1 MKRAL
6 PIACVFLLL
15 SLTSIAQNA
24 PVTTS
29 RMVTGTVT
37 GSDDNQPLPGVNVV
51 IAGTS
56 KGTVTDLNGAYS
68 IEVSPGENSIT
79 FSFIG
84 FKTQTAE
91 VGERSVI
98 DIVLQSDTETL
109 QEVVVVGYGV
119 QKKTDITGAT
129 ANVKGDELFRQ
140 PVLTATQALQG
151 KVSGI
156 QIISSGQPGTSPQI
170 RVRGV
175 GTTLAGTTSL
185 YVVDGVLTDDISNIN
200 TADIVDINVLK
211 DASAAAI
218 YGSRG
223 ANGVIIITTK
233 KGSKE
238 GLKISYNNNIGF
250 REAANLVEM
259 ANGREYANYVEA
271 ATGIAPPAS
280 SYSTDWFGAI
290 LRKGWQQN
298 HNLSVSS
305 GSDKAT
311 YLFNV
316 GYLDDNGIVLNNS
329 FQRLNLR
336 FNTDY
341 NITDYLKFG
350 FNSSYSNSVNKN
362 GFNLIDIDVFG
373 NAGSVFND
381 AYRAAP
387 IIPSIVDGKYGN
399 TSAYQNVGNPL
410 LDISN
415 NSIKVK
421 EDRLQGSTYLEVKPL
436 SWLTVRS
443 QFGFDSRNTLARAY
457 NYQFES
463 NTSTFTIAGGNQ
475 RNPQSSLNLKNTQ
488 SLRWVWDNTFTINKK
503 FDKHEITFLGG
514 TTAEKYNQNVFSALR
529 KDVPADPNLWYLTTG
544 DANTST
550 NDGTGDAWTRNSY
563 LARVNY
569 NYDGKYLLTAT
580 VRRDGSS
587 RLPLQN
593 RWQTYPSVGAAWVL
607 TRENFMQNQS
617 LFDLLKLRASY
628 GKVGNDQIP
637 TDSYIN
643 TVALNLP
650 YAFTSSNGVA
660 TNGAQINQFK
670 DPNIT
675 WEVTEEYD
683 VAVEFGLFQSKLTG
697 EINYYDKRVNN
708 ALINKPVFST
718 IYDLNHIVLTNA
730 AVIENKGLEVVL
742 NWKGTINESLS
753 YTLSANAT
761 MNNNNVVSLNG
772 GLPVQGGSVGSQGFV
787 TNTDVGH
794 PVGSFYVLKT
804 IGVFN
809 TDGDVQAYAG
819 PNGQPVQP
827 TARPGDFK
835 YEDTNG
841 DGVIDNKDRQ
851 FVGSYQPVAYF
862 GLNIGVNYKAW
873 DFNVSLYGNVGNK
886 VYNGKK
892 GLRILGTDN
901 VERDVV
907 YDRWTSANHSQS
919 EPGANTGNQ
928 LASDYF
934 VESGTFYRI
943 NNLTIGYTLPKPAVA
958 KLKITSLRVF
968 ATSQNLFTLKK
979 YSGFTAELPG
989 DVISSGIELSSYPTT
1004 RTIAVGINVGF

>member
-1 MKRAL
+1 MNRLILAF
-6 PIACVFLLL
+6 FLFPLGV
-15 SLTSIAQNA
+15 LTAQA
-24 PVTTS
+24 QARTI
-29 RMVTGTVT
+29 TGTVT
-37 GSDDNQPLPGVNVV
+37 GSDDNQPLPGVNVLV
-51 IAGTS
+51 TGTS
-56 KGTVTDLNGAYS
+56 RGTVTDINGTYS
-68 IEVSPGENSIT
+68 LELREGENSIS

-84 FKTQTAE
+84 FKTQTVE
-91 VGERSVI
+91 VGDRAVV
-98 DIVLQSDTETL
+98 DVVLASDTETL

-129 ANVKGDELFRQ
+129 ANVKGEELARQ

-151 KVSGI
+151 KVSGV
-156 QIISSGQPGTSPQI
+156 QIISSGQPGSSPQI

-185 YVVDGVLTDDISNIN
+185 FVVDGVLTDDISNIN
-200 TADIVDINVLK
+200 TADIVDMNVLK

-223 ANGVIIITTK
+223 ANGVIIITTRR
-233 KGSKE
+233 GASG
-238 GLKISYNNNIGF
+238 GLKINYNNNIGF

-259 ANGREYANYVEA
+259 ANSREYANYVEA
-271 ATGIAPPAS
+271 ATGVAPPAS
-280 SYSTDWFGAI
+280 TYNTDWYGTI
-290 LRKGWQQN
+290 LRRGWQQN
-298 HNLSVSS
+298 HNLSLSS
-305 GSDKAT
+305 GNDKST

-316 GYLDDNGIVLNNS
+316 GYLDDQGIVQNNS

-336 FNTDY
+336 LNNEYTVSDY
-341 NITDYLKFG
+341 VKFG
-350 FNSSYSNSVNKN
+350 FTSSYANSINKN
-362 GFNLIDIDVFG
+362 GFNNIDIDAFG
-373 NAGSVFND
+373 NVGSVYND

-387 IIPSIVDGKYGN
+387 IVPSIVDGKYGN

-410 LDISN
+410 LDVNN

-421 EDRLQGSTYLEVKPL
+421 EDRLQGSTFLEVKPL
-436 SWLTVRS
+436 PWLTARS
-443 QFGFDSRNTLARAY
+443 SFGFDMRNSLARAY

-463 NTSTFTIAGGNQ
+463 NTTTFITAGGNQ
-475 RNPQSSLNLKNTQ
+475 RNAQSVLNEKNTQ
-488 SLRWVWDNTFTINKK
+488 SFRWVWDNTITINKK
-503 FDKHEITFLGG
+503 FDKHEFTFLAG
-514 TTAEKYNQNVFSALR
+514 TTAEKYNQNWFSGLR
-529 KDVPADPNLWYLTTG
+529 KDVPADPNLWYLSTG

-550 NDGTGDAWTRNSY
+550 NDGKGDAWTRNSY
-563 LARVNY
+563 LGRLNY
-569 NYDGKYLLTAT
+569 SYDGKYLLTAT
-580 VRRDGSS
+580 LRRDGSS
-587 RLPLQN
+587 RLPAAN
-593 RWQTYPSVGAAWVL
+593 RWQQYPSLGLAWVL

-617 LFDLLKLRASY
+617 LFDQLKLRTSY

-650 YAFTSSNGVA
+650 YPYTGSLAPA
-660 TNGAQINQFK
+660 ANGAQINQFK

-683 VAVEFGLFQSKLTG
+683 VAVEFGLLQSKLTG
-697 EINYYDKRVNN
+697 EVNYYDKKVNN

-718 IYDLNHIVLTNA
+718 IYDLDHLVLTNA

-742 NWKGTINESLS
+742 NWKGRVNDNFTYTIGG
-753 YTLSANAT
+753 NAT
-761 MNNNNVVSLNG
+761 FNNNNVVSLNG

-809 TDGDVQAYAG
+809 SNGDAQAYVG
-819 PNGQPVQP
+819 SNGKPIQP
-827 TARPGDFK
+827 TAHAGDFK

-851 FVGSYQPVAYF
+851 YMGSYQPVAYF
-862 GLNIGVNYKAW
+862 GLNLGVNYKSW
-873 DFNVSLYGNVGNK
+873 DFSLSLYGNVGNN

-901 VERDVV
+901 IERDVV
-907 YDRWTSANHSQS
+907 YNRWTSANHSQT
-919 EPGANTGNQ
+919 EPSANTGNQ
-928 LASDYF
+928 LASNYF

-943 NNLTIGYTLPKPAVA
+943 NNLTIGYTLPKNVLS
-958 KLKITSLRVF
+958 KLRINSFRIF
-968 ATSQNLFTLKK
+968 ATSQNLFTLKQ

-989 DVISSGIELSSYPTT
+989 EVISAGIENSSYPTT
-1004 RTIAVGINVGF
+1004 RTVAVGLNIGF